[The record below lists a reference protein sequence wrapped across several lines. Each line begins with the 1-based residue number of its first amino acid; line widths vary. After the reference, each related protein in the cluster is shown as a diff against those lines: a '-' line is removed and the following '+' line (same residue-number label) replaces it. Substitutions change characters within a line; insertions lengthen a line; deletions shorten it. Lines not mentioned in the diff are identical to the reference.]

1 MEREF
6 DGRPDL
12 TQNRDHGDL
21 GVTRI
26 LGIDP
31 GSRVTGFGVVEIVGG
46 KARYVAS
53 GCIRVASKPFPERLR
68 EIFDGIVEI
77 IGSYAPEEMVI
88 EQVFVKINVS
98 SALKLGQARGA
109 AICAGATRNLPVHE
123 YSATQIK
130 QAVVGKGHAAKEQV
144 QHMVCALL
152 SLPARPQADAADA
165 LAVALCHLQTRTL
178 AQKIRAVESV
188 RRRL

>member
-1 MEREF
+1 M
-6 DGRPDL
+6 
-12 TQNRDHGDL
+12 
-21 GVTRI
+21 TRI

-31 GSRVTGFGVVEIVGG
+31 GSRITGFGVIEVSGG

-68 EIFDGIVEI
+68 EIFDGIGEI
-77 IGSYAPEEMVI
+77 VGSYAPEDMVI

-109 AICAGATRNLPVHE
+109 AICAGATRGLRVHE
-123 YSATQIK
+123 YSATQVK
-130 QAVVGKGHAAKEQV
+130 QAIVGKGNAAKEQV

-165 LAVALCHLQTRTL
+165 LAIALCHVQTRTL
-178 AQKIRAVESV
+178 SQRIRAVEDS
-188 RRRL
+188 RRQL